1 MLNFEQFEVLS
12 FDCYGTLIDWE
23 SGLLPIL
30 QSLLEKYH
38 IKEDDHVILES
49 FAQFEADIEKGE
61 FINYRQVLKKVV
73 KQFGVKYALR
83 FTETELNSLG
93 ESLKNWPPFP
103 DTVATLK
110 QLKEKYKLAIISN
123 VDDDLFA
130 ETAKHLAIEFDYVIT
145 AQQVKAY
152 KPSTRNFEIARDRMG
167 IAPEKW
173 LHIAQSIYHDI
184 VPAKSMGLSTIW
196 VNRRQD
202 KEGSGATLPAIAQP
216 DLEVPDLQS
225 LIMKIN
231 NVA

>member
-1 MLNFEQFEVLS
+1 MLNFQQFEVLS

-23 SGLLPIL
+23 SGILPPL
-30 QSLLEKYH
+30 QSLLANYH
-38 IKEDDHVILES
+38 IKERDRALLES
-49 FAQFEADIEKGE
+49 FAQFEADAEKGE
-61 FINYRQVLKKVV
+61 FINYRQVLRKVV
-73 KQFGVKYALR
+73 TQLGIKYALS

-93 ESLKNWPPFP
+93 ESLKNWQPFP
-103 DTVATLK
+103 DTVAALK

-130 ETAKHLAIEFDYVIT
+130 ETAKHLPIAFDYVIT

-184 VPAKSMGLSTIW
+184 VPAQSMGLSTIW
-196 VNRRQD
+196 VNRRKD
-202 KEGSGATLPAIAQP
+202 KEGSGATLPATAKP

-225 LIMKIN
+225 LISKIK
-231 NVA
+231 

>member
-38 IKEDDHVILES
+38 IKEDDRVLLES
-49 FAQFEADIEKGE
+49 FAKFEADAEKE
-61 FINYRQVLKKVV
+61 TFINYRQVLRKVV
-73 KQFGVKYALR
+73 TQFGVKYDLR
-83 FTETELNSLG
+83 FSETELNSLG
-93 ESLKNWPPFP
+93 ESLKNWQPFP
-103 DTVATLK
+103 DTVDTLK

-184 VPAKSMGLSTIW
+184 VPAKSLGLSTIW
-196 VNRRQD
+196 VNRRKD
-202 KEGSGATLPAIAQP
+202 KEGSGATLPAIAKP
-216 DLEVPDLQS
+216 DLEIPDLQS
-225 LIMKIN
+225 LISKIK
-231 NVA
+231 

>member
-38 IKEDDHVILES
+38 IKEHDRVLLES
-49 FAQFEADIEKGE
+49 FAQFEADAEKGE
-61 FINYRQVLKKVV
+61 FINYRQVLRKVV
-73 KQFGVKYALR
+73 TQFGVKYALR

-93 ESLKNWPPFP
+93 ESLKNWQPLH
-103 DTVATLK
+103 DTVAALK

-130 ETAKHLAIEFDYVIT
+130 ETAKHLSIEFDYVIT

-202 KEGSGATLPAIAQP
+202 KEGSGATLPATAQP
-216 DLEVPDLQS
+216 DLEVPDLPS
-225 LIMKIN
+225 LIRKIK
-231 NVA
+231 